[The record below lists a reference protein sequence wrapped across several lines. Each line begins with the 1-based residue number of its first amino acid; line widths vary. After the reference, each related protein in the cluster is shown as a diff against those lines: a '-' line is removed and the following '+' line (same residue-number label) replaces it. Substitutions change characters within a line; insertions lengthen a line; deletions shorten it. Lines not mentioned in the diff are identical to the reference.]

1 MKTVEQAVRETLD
14 AAHHRSFEILHGQ
27 VQASEIAYF
36 PGGEAYLRVGPGF
49 YGAGKAEMAVVI
61 SRVSLVEK
69 FMRQGIF
76 NRLTKEAGR
85 FAAEKGFA
93 LVHENVLADFL
104 AEKHRR
110 EGLHELPGSANVS
123 SFILTA
129 DKVKARYE
137 T

>member
-1 MKTVEQAVRETLD
+1 MKTVEQAVREKLD
-14 AAHHRSFEILHGQ
+14 HLHAEMSRWAEIPRSEW
-27 VQASEIAYF
+27 ATF
-36 PGGEAYLRVGPGF
+36 PGGQAYLRVGPGR
-49 YGAGKAEMAVVI
+49 YGSSKLESAVVI
-61 SRVSLVEK
+61 SNVSLAEK

-76 NRLTKEAGR
+76 NRITKEAGK

-110 EGLHELPGSANVS
+110 EGLHELPDRAGIS

-129 DKVKARYE
+129 DKVKARYG